1 MGFRFPSV
9 SLHKKTVT
17 ASGGGVGS
25 FARRP
30 SITPKFSETILSNL
44 KLKLKKKKKKK
55 ETVAKIKS
63 QKLWALISIKTGYN
77 GL

>member
-1 MGFRFPSV
+1 MGFRFPSI

-30 SITPKFSETILSNL
+30 SITPTFFRDFTFKFKFKNI
-44 KLKLKKKKKKK
+44 KK
-55 ETVAKIKS
+55 ETVTKIKS
-63 QKLWALISIKTGYN
+63 QKLWAWISIKTGHK